1 MVGSALHDEEG
12 HHSFP
17 GGARGEELDSAMTNR
32 EARPHLVRSYRGMQS
47 LAFNC
52 HLLEVKCG
60 DGSCKALERARK
72 RRIDLRG
79 FSMEINWFTKSGD
92 VLLRLMLPG
101 NNKNNGKKLDIA
113 NYYAERGKL
122 VDVDATGGGIIQR
135 WGWPL

>member
-1 MVGSALHDEEG
+1 
-12 HHSFP
+12 
-17 GGARGEELDSAMTNR
+17 MTNR
-32 EARPHLVRSYRGMQS
+32 EARPHLAKSYWGMQS
-47 LAFNC
+47 PAFNG
-52 HLLEVKCG
+52 HLYKVQYE
-60 DGSCKALERARK
+60 DGCCKALEWARK

-122 VDVDATGGGIIQR
+122 VDVDAHGGEAYSFGGGLYDGSSGYCESIAGCR
-135 WGWPL
+135 S